1 MNLLK
6 QKLFA
11 AAGWM
16 KQSDPMAENTK
27 TLLELLEAYG
37 RGDTYP
43 FHMPGHKRRLGPEQL
58 QNVIAMDITEID
70 GFDNL
75 HDPQGILRD
84 AQERAAHLYHS
95 EETYF
100 MVNGSS
106 GGLLAAIA
114 ACCRNGGEIA
124 VARNCHQ
131 SVYHALEIQQLQPVY
146 IYPQFNTCTE
156 ICEGTYPQDVEKLWI
171 TNPNIQAIVITSPTY
186 EGVVSDIRKI
196 CQIAHT
202 HKTPVIVDEAH
213 GAHLTFHPYFPE
225 SAVDCGADLVIQSTH
240 KTLPMLTQTALIHVN
255 GSLVDRDRIRRMLR
269 VYQTSSPSY
278 LLMGSIDAGL
288 RLIADQKEAL
298 LSEYTDRLEDLRS
311 CLKQLKH
318 LTLFDEEML
327 TPGAFA
333 AYDRSKLLIL
343 TQKSS
348 LTGPALHQLLLQHFH
363 LQMEMVSAGA
373 VLAMTS
379 IGDDDEGY
387 DRLKNALYRID
398 REAGPAPAERNLL
411 PGFSSAK
418 CLLPIYDAAL
428 AKRKAV
434 KLAEAA
440 GSVSASYIY
449 LYPPD
454 IPIVT
459 PGEQLTDEIINI
471 LTYYIK
477 AGLSVKGV
485 ETRDK
490 QDPVVYIVD
499 NHRSV

>member
-146 IYPQFNTCTE
+146 IYPQFNACTE
-156 ICEGTYPQDVEKLWI
+156 ICEGIYPQDVEKLWI

-202 HKTPVIVDEAH
+202 HGTPVIVDEAH

-240 KTLPMLTQTALIHVN
+240 KTLPMLTQTALLHIN
-255 GSLVDRDRIRRMLR
+255 GSLVDRDRVRGMLKI
-269 VYQTSSPSY
+269 YQTSSPSY

-288 RLIADQKEAL
+288 GMIAAGRKEL
-298 LSEYTDRLEDLRS
+298 FDGYTGRLEAMRCCLRHM
-311 CLKQLKH
+311 KH
-318 LTLFDEEML
+318 LRLLDEGML
-327 TPGAFA
+327 TPGSCAG
-333 AYDRSKLLIL
+333 YDRSKLLIL
-343 TQKSS
+343 TRDSGLS
-348 LTGPALHQLLLQHFH
+348 GPDLYRLLLKRFH
-363 LQMEMVSAGA
+363 LQMEMVTAGG

-379 IGDDDEGY
+379 IGDDDSGY
-387 DRLKNALYRID
+387 DRLINALITID
-398 REAGPAPAERNLL
+398 REAGPASEKKDLL
-411 PGFSSAK
+411 PD
-418 CLLPIYDAAL
+418 LPHAESILSIYDASL
-428 AKRKAV
+428 ADREIV
-434 KLAEAA
+434 KLSESS
-440 GSVSASYIY
+440 GRVSASYIY

-459 PGEQLTDEIINI
+459 PGELLTDAVISI
-471 LTYYIK
+471 LSYYIK
-477 AGLSVKGV
+477 AGLSVKGLGTTD
-485 ETRDK
+485 E
-490 QDPVVYIVD
+490 QEPVVYVVD